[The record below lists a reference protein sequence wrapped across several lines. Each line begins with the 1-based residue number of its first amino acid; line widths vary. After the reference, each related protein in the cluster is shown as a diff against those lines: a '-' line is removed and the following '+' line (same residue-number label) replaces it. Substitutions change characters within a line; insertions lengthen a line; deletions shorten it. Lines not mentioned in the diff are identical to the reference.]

1 MADFGKLNFSVSF
14 NPTSAFP
21 IDARYYFSTLAAAQ
35 EAAQGAVEV
44 GSADGTYFIGENIVV
59 VEGNSATL
67 YVIQPNKSL
76 KAVGTKP
83 VGDNKSIEVA
93 ENGTIS
99 LKGLV
104 DAQTGAYPSKKA
116 DGSIEWVKPDNT
128 TVEGL
133 QQTITTLEGRVDTA
147 ETDILGL
154 KGTVG
159 DGESGLVKEVADIK
173 TDIKTNY
180 ATKQEVATAKTEA
193 ISEAGTQADAKIST
207 KVGDLGKQ
215 ETVVAYVGTEIG
227 KVNTEVEKKAN
238 KATTLA
244 GYGITDAMTTEATT
258 QAIETAKQ
266 GATTDAVSQAKSYT
280 DSKGTELIGKEADL
294 ATADTIYGAKKHAT
308 EAIATAKGEVEQK
321 ISDDIT
327 AAKTELIGSG
337 TATSTTIKGAVD
349 EAKDFATEQI
359 SAKLGSVYK
368 PAGSVTFANL
378 PTPEKSIEGNVY
390 NVTDKFSADAKFID
404 GEVGKSY
411 PAGTNVVVIAVSDQ
425 YKYDVLTGMV
435 DLSAYSTTEQM
446 NTAISSAVEALD
458 KADVAVEKQFV
469 TAVSEENGV
478 ISVTRKALE
487 KTDIPTIDQS
497 QVNGLETELG
507 KKAND
512 ADLAAIAKSGSI
524 MDLIQSEGDV
534 LVLNCGNAT
543 V

>member
-67 YVIQPNKSL
+67 YVIQPDKSL

-116 DGSIEWVKPDNT
+116 DGTIEWIKPDNT

-133 QQTITTLEGRVDTA
+133 QQTVATLEGRVDTA

-193 ISEAGTQADAKIST
+193 ISEAGTQADAKISA

-215 ETVVAYVGTEIG
+215 DTVVAYVGAEIG
-227 KVNTEVEKKAN
+227 KVNTEVGKKAD

-266 GATTDAVSQAKSYT
+266 GAITDAVGQAKNYT

-308 EAIATAKGEVEQK
+308 EAVATAKGEVEQK
-321 ISDDIT
+321 IGDDIA

-349 EAKDFATEQI
+349 EAKKFATEQI

-368 PAGSVTFANL
+368 PAGSVAFANL

-390 NVTDKFSADAKFID
+390 NVTDKFSADAKFIE

-411 PAGTNVVVIAVSDQ
+411 PAGTNVVVIAVGDQ

-446 NTAISSAVEALD
+446 NTAISSAIEGLD

-478 ISVTRKALE
+478 ISVTRKTLE

-497 QVNGLETELG
+497 QVNGLKTELG

>member
-67 YVIQPNKSL
+67 YVIQPDKSL

-104 DAQTGAYPSKKA
+104 NAQTGAYPTKKA
-116 DGSIEWVKPDNT
+116 DGTIEWVKPDNT

-133 QQTITTLEGRVDTA
+133 QQTVANLEGRVDTA

-159 DGESGLVKEVADIK
+159 DAESGLVKEVADIK

-193 ISEAGTQADAKIST
+193 ISEAGTQADAKIEA

-215 ETVVAYVGTEIG
+215 STVVAYVDTEIG
-227 KVNTEVEKKAN
+227 KVNTEVGKKAN

-258 QAIETAKQ
+258 QAIATAKQ
-266 GATTDAVSQAKSYT
+266 EAITDAVGQAKNYT

-308 EAIATAKGEVEQK
+308 EAIA
-321 ISDDIT
+321 
-327 AAKTELIGSG
+327 AAKTEANQYTDTKISEAKTELVGEG

-349 EAKDFATEQI
+349 EAKTFATEQI

-368 PAGSVTFANL
+368 PAGSVAFANL

-390 NVTDKFSADAKFID
+390 NVTDKFNADAKFID
-404 GEVGKSY
+404 GEVGKTY
-411 PAGTNVVVIAVSDQ
+411 PAGTNVVVIAVGDQ

-446 NTAISSAVEALD
+446 NSAIGSAIEVLD
-458 KADVAVEKQFV
+458 KTDVAVEKQFV

-487 KTDIPTIDQS
+487 KTDIPTIEQS
-497 QVNGLETELG
+497 QVNGLEAELG

-512 ADLAAIAKSGSI
+512 ADLKAIAKSGSI
-524 MDLIQSEGDV
+524 MDLIQSESDV
-534 LVLNCGNAT
+534 LVLDCGNAT
-543 V
+543 I

>member
-35 EAAQGAVEV
+35 EAAQSAVEV

-67 YVIQPNKSL
+67 YVIQPDKSL

-133 QQTITTLEGRVDTA
+133 QQTVATLEERVDTA

-159 DGESGLVKEVADIK
+159 NAESGLVKEVADIK

-180 ATKQEVATAKTEA
+180 ATKPEVATAKTEA
-193 ISEAGTQADAKIST
+193 ISEAGTQADAKIEA
-207 KVGDLGKQ
+207 KVGDLGEQ
-215 ETVVAYVGTEIG
+215 STVVAYVDTEIG
-227 KVNTEVEKKAN
+227 KVNTEVGKKAD

-244 GYGITDAMTTEATT
+244 GYGIADAMTTEATT

-266 GATTDAVSQAKSYT
+266 EAITDAVGQAKNYT

-294 ATADTIYGAKKHAT
+294 ATANTIYGAKKHAT
-308 EAIATAKGEVEQK
+308 EAVATAKTEANQYTDTKVSE
-321 ISDDIT
+321 
-327 AAKTELIGSG
+327 AKTELVGEG

-349 EAKDFATEQI
+349 EAKAFTTEQI

-368 PAGSVTFANL
+368 PAGSVAFTNL
-378 PTPEKSIEGNVY
+378 PTPEKSVEGNVY
-390 NVTDKFSADAKFID
+390 NVTDEFTANDKFID
-404 GEVGKSY
+404 GEQGKKYS
-411 PAGTNVVVIAVSDQ
+411 AGTNVVVIAVGDQ
-425 YKYDVLTGMV
+425 YKYDVLTGIV

-446 NTAISSAVEALD
+446 NSAITGAIEALD
-458 KADVAVEKQFV
+458 KADVAIEKQFV
-469 TAVSEENGV
+469 TAVNEENGV
-478 ISVTRKALE
+478 ISVTRKVLE
-487 KTDIPTIDQS
+487 KTDIPTIEQS
-497 QVNGLETELG
+497 QINGLEAELG
-507 KKAND
+507 KKANN
-512 ADLAAIAKSGSI
+512 ADLATIAKSGSI
-524 MDLIQSEGDV
+524 TDLIQSESDV
-534 LVLNCGNAT
+534 LVLDCGNAT
-543 V
+543 I